1 MYDLTGKVALV
12 TGSSM
17 GLGKAYALDLA
28 RAGASVVVNDP
39 EGREAAEAV
48 VKEIEV
54 MGRKSFLAPCDV
66 GQPDSV
72 EKMIDD
78 ILGRFERIDI
88 LINNAGISIDGR
100 TVDFAVESWAR
111 VMETNL
117 NGAFYCSKFCLPTM
131 IDRQWGRIINISSVV
146 GQIGVVGT
154 PAYTASKAGLI
165 GFTKTLA
172 KEVARKGITVNSL
185 ALGYFKD
192 GGLMDTFSEQ
202 AAERV
207 LSSIPVGRW
216 GSIREV
222 TSAVNYLVSDHAS
235 YITGQTIN
243 INGGYHM

>member
-192 GGLMDTFSEQ
+192 GGLMDAFSEQ
-202 AAERV
+202 AAERI

>member
-117 NGAFYCSKFCLPTM
+117 NGTFYCSKFCLPTM

-243 INGGYHM
+243 INGGYYM